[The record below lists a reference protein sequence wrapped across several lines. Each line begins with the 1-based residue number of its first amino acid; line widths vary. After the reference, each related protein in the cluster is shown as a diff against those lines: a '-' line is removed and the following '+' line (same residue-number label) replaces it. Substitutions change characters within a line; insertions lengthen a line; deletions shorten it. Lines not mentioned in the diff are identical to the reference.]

1 MHPALRRAGQLA
13 SQLMPRSLTNRVFAL
28 YTLTLAVF
36 VVVGL
41 GLFLKFQFQTEV
53 EDTQAASVMLVEVVT
68 QGVQD
73 SVVIGDYDT
82 VRKMLDRAVQGS
94 LFASATFID
103 MKGGEL
109 ARADFIEGSCSP
121 EVLEQVKA
129 DAALGGLLGV
139 RSTPTFFVN
148 GVRVVGG
155 LAPQYLEAV
164 IAYELR
170 KSAK

>member
-68 QGVQD
+68 
-73 SVVIGDYDT
+73 
-82 VRKMLDRAVQGS
+82 
-94 LFASATFID
+94 
-103 MKGGEL
+103 
-109 ARADFIEGSCSP
+109 P
-121 EVLEQVKA
+121 
-129 DAALGGLLGV
+129 
-139 RSTPTFFVN
+139 
-148 GVRVVGG
+148 
-155 LAPQYLEAV
+155 
-164 IAYELR
+164 
-170 KSAK
+170 